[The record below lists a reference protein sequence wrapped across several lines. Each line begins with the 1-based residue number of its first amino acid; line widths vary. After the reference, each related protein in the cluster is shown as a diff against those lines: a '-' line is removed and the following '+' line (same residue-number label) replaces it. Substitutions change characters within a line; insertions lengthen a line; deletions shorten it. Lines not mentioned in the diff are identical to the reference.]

1 MTQHSTA
8 DLTPEQVVVQYG
20 QSLNQQNLDA
30 IVALYDQ
37 NAEIIPD
44 QLTSLKGH
52 DSIVEFYQQ
61 TFQSIQIEGQLK
73 IISCENWQ

>member
-44 QLTSLKGH
+44 QLTSLKGY